1 MAFAVKTHVLF
12 QDDKSVAQRKT
23 PNMGGALVRP
33 SLLVMHF
40 TASQRAAGAISWL
53 CNPAAKASAQIV
65 IDIDGTVTQLMPLNR
80 IAWHAG
86 LSKWKGKSGCNSF
99 SIGIELANPGLL
111 RRLGNDKFADA
122 YGHSVPAAQVA
133 TVNGRHW
140 ALYPKAQQD
149 AAVGVAQAI
158 IAAYPTIREIVGHSD
173 IAPGRKIDPGDAWP
187 MESFRSKVFGRK

>member
-1 MAFAVKTHVLF
+1 MAFAVKTHVLYL
-12 QDDKSVAQRKT
+12 DDKPVAQKKT
-23 PNMGGALVRP
+23 PNMGGALTRP

-40 TASQRAAGAISWL
+40 TASQRAAGAINWL

-65 IDIDGTVTQLMPLNR
+65 IDVDGTVTQLMPLNR

-86 LSKWKGKSGCNSF
+86 LSKWKGKSGCNAF
-99 SIGIELANPGLL
+99 SIGIEMANPGLL

-133 TVNGRHW
+133 TVNGRYW
-140 ALYPKAQQD
+140 ALYPKSQQD

-187 MESFRSKVFGRK
+187 MEGFRSKVFGRK

>member
-1 MAFAVKTHVLF
+1 MAFAVKTHVLYL
-12 QDDKSVAQRKT
+12 DDKPVAQKKT
-23 PNMGGALVRP
+23 PNMGGALTRP

-53 CNPAAKASAQIV
+53 CNPVAKASAQIV

-86 LSKWKGKSGCNSF
+86 LSKWKGKSGCNAF
-99 SIGIELANPGLL
+99 SIGIEMANLGLL
-111 RRLGNDKFADA
+111 RRLGNDKFADS
-122 YGHSVPAAQVA
+122 YGHYVPAAQVA
-133 TVNGRHW
+133 TVNGRYW
-140 ALYPKAQQD
+140 ALYPKSQQD

-158 IAAYPTIREIVGHSD
+158 IATYPTIREIVGHSD

-187 MESFRSKVFGRK
+187 MEGFRSKVFGRK

>member
-1 MAFAVKTHVLF
+1 MAFAVKTHVLHL
-12 QDDKSVAQRKT
+12 DEKPVAQKKT
-23 PNMGGALVRP
+23 PNMGGALIRP
-33 SLLVMHF
+33 SLLVIHF
-40 TASQRAAGAISWL
+40 TASQRAAGSISWL

-65 IDIDGTVTQLMPLNR
+65 IDVDGTVTQLMPLNR
-80 IAWHAG
+80 VAWHAG

-99 SIGIELANPGLL
+99 SIGIEMANPGLL

-122 YGHSVPAAQVA
+122 YGNSVPASQVA
-133 TVNGRHW
+133 TINGHYW
-140 ALYPKAQQD
+140 ALYPQAQQE

-158 IAAYPTIREIVGHSD
+158 IASYPTIREIVGHSD

>member
-1 MAFAVKTHVLF
+1 MAFAVKTHVLYL
-12 QDDKSVAQRKT
+12 DDKPVAQKKT
-23 PNMGGALVRP
+23 PNMGGGLIRP

-53 CNPAAKASAQIV
+53 CNPVAKASAQIV

-86 LSKWKGKSGCNSF
+86 LSKWKGKSGCNAF
-99 SIGIELANPGLL
+99 SIGIEMANLGLL
-111 RRLGNDKFADA
+111 RRLGNDKFADS
-122 YGHSVPAAQVA
+122 YGHYVPAAQVA
-133 TVNGRHW
+133 TVNGRYW
-140 ALYPKAQQD
+140 ALYPKSQQD

-158 IAAYPTIREIVGHSD
+158 IATYPTIREIVGHSD

-187 MESFRSKVFGRK
+187 MEGFRSKVFGRK

>member
-1 MAFAVKTHVLF
+1 MAFAVKTHVLCL
-12 QDDKSVAQRKT
+12 DDKPVAQKKT
-23 PNMGGALVRP
+23 PNMGGALTRP

-65 IDIDGTVTQLMPLNR
+65 IDVDGTVTQLMPLNR

-86 LSKWKGKSGCNSF
+86 LSKWKGKSGCNAF
-99 SIGIELANPGLL
+99 SIGIEMANPGLL

-133 TVNGRHW
+133 TVNGRYW
-140 ALYPKAQQD
+140 ALYPKSQQD

-187 MESFRSKVFGRK
+187 MEGFRSKVFGRK